1 MNNTNTVTPI
11 KKPYILVT
19 ESSSLNSAIAPL
31 FKSDIQGIDTET
43 TGLDPYTD
51 KLVLIQI
58 AIPNYPVVVINV
70 TNLTAS
76 ELKPLSKLFTTNAT
90 KAFHNAKFDLKFLN
104 QVGINVSGPFFD
116 TMLASQV
123 LKAGLKKIT
132 ASKIWH
138 YLCSKYSLIKAS
150 KGVTLVKLLL
160 PQDNCNMPLLMLLYC
175 SY

>member
-43 TGLDPYTD
+43 TGLDPHTH

-70 TNLTAS
+70 SCFTKL
-76 ELKPLSKLFTTNAT
+76 ELKPLNQLFTNKAT
-90 KAFHNAKFDLKFLN
+90 KVFHNAKFDLKFLN
-104 QVGINVSGPFFD
+104 QAGIDVSGPFFD
-116 TMLASQV
+116 TMLASKV

-138 YLCSKYSLIKAS
+138 CLCSKYSLIKANRE
-150 KGVTLVKLLL
+150 VTLVKPPL
-160 PQDNCNMPLLMLLYC
+160 PQGNYNMPLMMQLYC
-175 SY
+175 WI